1 MLPFE
6 RICRAWVTAVNE
18 RDTDDLMSLLSD
30 DFRWV
35 TYTQNP
41 AGLDAAGTRDFC
53 LGGTVGNFNYTGTI
67 HDSDE
72 ILIGTNDITRQ
83 GEASKVLNVAKVRM
97 EKCTSFTTCAHQFKI
112 NGEVQ

>member
-1 MLPFE
+1 MGKAILTFE
-6 RICRAWVTAVNE
+6 RFCRAWMTAVNE

-53 LGGTVGNFNYTGTI
+53 LGGTVGSFNHTGTI

-83 GEASKVLNVAKVRM
+83 GEASKVLNVAKVRDGKVY
-97 EKCTSFTTCAHQFKI
+97 EFHHLCAPI
-112 NGEVQ
+112 

>member
-1 MLPFE
+1 MLTFE
-6 RICRAWVTAVNE
+6 KFCRAWMTAVNE
-18 RDTDDLMSLLSD
+18 RDTDELMSLLSD
-30 DFRWV
+30 DFRWL

-53 LGGTVGNFNYTGTI
+53 LGGAVGNFNYTGTI

-83 GEASKVLNVAKVRM
+83 GEASKVLNVAKVRDGKVY
-97 EKCTSFTTCAHQFKI
+97 EFHHLRAPK
-112 NGEVQ
+112 